1 MKKITIFLFLFVST
15 LANAQSFTLSGK
27 VVNENNDSLP
37 GATILVEEMKKG
49 TSTDFD
55 GQFSLSLPKGKYT
68 IQISFVGYKPI
79 SKEIS
84 LVKNDAIEFVL
95 LPNSTVLEEVL
106 VSAVRVKANSPVTHS
121 NLSKRKFRNVI

>member
-15 LANAQSFTLSGK
+15 LANAQSFSLSGK

-37 GATILVEEMKKG
+37 GATILVKESKKG

-68 IQISFVGYKPI
+68 IQVSFVGYKSI

-84 LVKNDAIEFVL
+84 LVKNDAMEFVL
-95 LPNSTVLEEVL
+95 LPNSTVLDEVL
-106 VSAVRVKANSPVTHS
+106 VSAVRVKAN
-121 NLSKRKFRNVI
+121 